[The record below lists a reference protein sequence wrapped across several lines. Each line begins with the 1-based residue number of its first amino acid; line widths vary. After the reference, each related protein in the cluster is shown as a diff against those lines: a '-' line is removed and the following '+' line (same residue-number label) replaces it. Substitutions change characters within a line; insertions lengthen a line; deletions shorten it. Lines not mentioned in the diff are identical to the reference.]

1 MKIISWIFWVT
12 QLFLRLREFEALLL
26 FDCAKLPEQLP
37 EFLLIALP
45 AGPAGTRL
53 WSQPSQIRNDRSAA
67 RASLHPPADTGPS
80 AWVYVIR

>member
-53 WSQPSQIRNDRSAA
+53 WSQPSQITKIGQPHEPVFTLQPIQGLA
-67 RASLHPPADTGPS
+67 HGCP
-80 AWVYVIR
+80 